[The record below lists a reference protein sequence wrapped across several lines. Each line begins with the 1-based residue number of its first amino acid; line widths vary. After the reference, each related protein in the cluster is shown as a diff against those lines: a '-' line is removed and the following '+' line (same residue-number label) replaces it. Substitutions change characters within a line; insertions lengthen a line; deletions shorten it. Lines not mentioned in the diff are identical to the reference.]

1 MPRKKKLPK
10 APPKPKKPLVLQ
22 WHDRGWLAEIVD
34 NEDGGGWALSMT
46 RDGDEDPVLIVPWVM
61 GRNKVDPKPLN
72 AEDFKTQVKAA
83 EDFVRRFQ
91 QQQRAAHR
99 RSFRVQDPM
108 GRDIVVAYD
117 VEFGSYEP
125 TGVLTAT
132 DTLGAVLCRQEL
144 PVGFQL
150 SRTKAREWATRGFP
164 DLHEGG

>member
-1 MPRKKKLPK
+1 MARRKKKLPK
-10 APPKPKKPLVLQ
+10 SPKKPKPPLVLR
-22 WHDRGWLAEIVD
+22 WHDKGWLAEIVD

-46 RDGDEDPVLIVPWVM
+46 RDGDDDPVLIVPWVM

-99 RSFRVQDPM
+99 RSYRVHDAS
-108 GRDIVVAYD
+108 GNDVVVAYD
-117 VEFGSYEP
+117 IEFGEYEP
-125 TGVLTAT
+125 QGILTAT
-132 DTLGAVLCRQEL
+132 DALGEQRARQHL

-150 SRTKAREWATRGFP
+150 TRATARSWAQAGFP
-164 DLHEGG
+164 DLGDD

>member
-1 MPRKKKLPK
+1 MARKKKLPK

-22 WHDRGWLAEIVD
+22 WHDRGWLAEIVE

-46 RDGDEDPVLIVPWVM
+46 RDGDDTPVLIVPWVM

-72 AEDFKTQVKAA
+72 ADDFKTQVKAA

-99 RSFRVQDPM
+99 RSYRVQDPD
-108 GRDIVVAYD
+108 GRDVVVAYD
-117 VEFGSYEP
+117 VELGDYEP
-125 TGVLTAT
+125 RGVLTAT
-132 DTLGAVLCRQEL
+132 DALGMLLSRQDL

-150 SRTKAREWATRGFP
+150 SRTTARTWAAQGFP
-164 DLHEGG
+164 DLVED